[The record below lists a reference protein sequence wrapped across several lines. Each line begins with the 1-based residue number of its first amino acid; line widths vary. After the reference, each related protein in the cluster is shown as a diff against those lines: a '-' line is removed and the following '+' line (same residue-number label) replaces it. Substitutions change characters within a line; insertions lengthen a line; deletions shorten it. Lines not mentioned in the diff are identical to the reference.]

1 MSTDRSQPD
10 ACPGALQVHQAA
22 DGPLARVRLPGG
34 ALTPTQLQTLA
45 DAAREL
51 GNGEIELTS
60 RGNIQLR
67 AIKDPNSFAERI
79 AAAGLLPSATHERV
93 RNILA
98 SPLSG
103 RIGGLADI
111 RELVRQL
118 DTAVQADPVLA
129 DLPGRTLFTL
139 DDGRGDVSGLH
150 GDFGLH
156 AESESEHS
164 LILAGHRTNHL
175 VHVDNGVPLLL
186 GAAHAFLSVR
196 DKHWRL
202 AEVPDGIARTIE
214 RLGLG
219 AEFGGA
225 VDLAPNAGP
234 VDLAPHAGPAIGWL
248 EQRDG
253 TVALGGGL
261 RFGLLDARLAEF
273 LAAIE
278 KPVVVTP
285 WRSIMIFDLDEGAAE
300 QVVRVLAP
308 MGLIFDE
315 NSPWLEVTACT
326 GSPGCEKS
334 LADVRA
340 DAITAVEQDSL
351 PVGGRQHW
359 AGCDRSCGRPRAKVA
374 DVIATS
380 DGYRVNPTQR

>member
-1 MSTDRSQPD
+1 MPTDRSQPD
-10 ACPGALQVHQAA
+10 ACPGALQVHHAA
-22 DGPLARVRLPGG
+22 DGALARVRLPGG
-34 ALTPTQLQTLA
+34 LLTPTQLQTLA
-45 DAAREL
+45 DAARDL
-51 GNGEIELTS
+51 GNGQMELTS
-60 RGNIQLR
+60 RGNVQLR
-67 AIKDPNSFAERI
+67 SVSDPEAFAARI
-79 AAAGLLPSATHERV
+79 ASAGLLPSATHERV

-103 RIGGLADI
+103 RIGGVTDI
-111 RELVRQL
+111 RELVHRL
-118 DTAVQADPVLA
+118 DSAIQADQALA

-139 DDGRGDVSGLH
+139 DDGRGDITGLR

-156 AESESEHS
+156 ARSATEHS
-164 LILAGHRTNHL
+164 LVLAGHHTTHL
-175 VHVDNGVPLLL
+175 VQADDAVELLL
-186 GAAHAFLSVR
+186 EAARSFLDVR

-202 AEVPDGIARTIE
+202 AEVPDGIERTLAQ
-214 RLGLG
+214 LGLS
-219 AEFGGA
+219 AESTVA
-225 VDLAPNAGP
+225 TDLTPDARPT
-234 VDLAPHAGPAIGWL
+234 IGWL

-273 LAAIE
+273 LAAVD

-285 WRSIMIFDLDEGAAE
+285 WRSVHIFDLDEWAAE

-340 DAITAVEQDSL
+340 DAITAVEQAEL
-351 PVGGRQHW
+351 PVVGRQHW
-359 AGCDRSCGRPRAKVA
+359 AGCDRSCGRPRGDVA
-374 DVIATS
+374 DVIATG
-380 DGYRVNPTQR
+380 DGYRVNPPDR

>member
-1 MSTDRSQPD
+1 MPKDRSQPD

-22 DGPLARVRLPGG
+22 DGALARVRLPGG
-34 ALTPTQLQTLA
+34 VLTPPQLQTLA
-45 DAAREL
+45 DAARTL
-51 GNGEIELTS
+51 GNGQLELTS

-67 AIKDPNSFAERI
+67 AVKDPNAFAEQI
-79 AAAGLLPSATHERV
+79 ASAGLLPSATHERV

-103 RIGGLADI
+103 RIGGVADI
-111 RELVRQL
+111 RDLVTQL
-118 DTAVQADPVLA
+118 DSAVQSDQALA

-139 DDGRGDVSGLH
+139 DDGRGDISGLH

-156 AESESEHS
+156 AYSETEHS
-164 LILAGHRTNHL
+164 LVLAGHRTSHR
-175 VHVDNGVPLLL
+175 VHEDDAISLLL
-186 GAAHAFLSVR
+186 DAAHAFLAVR

-202 AEVPDGIARTIE
+202 AEVPDGVARTIDH
-214 RLGLG
+214 LGLG
-219 AEFGGA
+219 AEFAGA
-225 VDLAPNAGP
+225 IDLSP
-234 VDLAPHAGPAIGWL
+234 DAGPAIGWL

-261 RFGLLDARLAEF
+261 QFGLLDARLAEF

-285 WRSIMIFDLDEGAAE
+285 WRSVLIFDLDEGAAE

-315 NSPWLEVTACT
+315 NSPWLDVTACT

-334 LADVRA
+334 LADVRS
-340 DAITAVEQDSL
+340 DAITAVEQEKL
-351 PVGGRQHW
+351 PIEGRQHW
-359 AGCDRSCGRPRAKVA
+359 AGCDRSCGRPRGDVA
-374 DVIATS
+374 DVIATG
-380 DGYRVNPTQR
+380 DGYRVNPTVR